1 MGIAQQFT
9 CREPNDHF
17 RRLPPPLVQQVVLG
31 GVAKCVTGTTDKI
44 MYGRDNMS
52 AADTPLGMERTMDQK
67 PQRLSKH
74 IMHPGR

>member
-31 GVAKCVTGTTDKI
+31 GVAKCVTGTTVKI
-44 MYGRDNMS
+44 MYSRDNMF
-52 AADTPLGMERTMDQK
+52 AADTLQEWNEPWTRNLRD
-67 PQRLSKH
+67 
-74 IMHPGR
+74 